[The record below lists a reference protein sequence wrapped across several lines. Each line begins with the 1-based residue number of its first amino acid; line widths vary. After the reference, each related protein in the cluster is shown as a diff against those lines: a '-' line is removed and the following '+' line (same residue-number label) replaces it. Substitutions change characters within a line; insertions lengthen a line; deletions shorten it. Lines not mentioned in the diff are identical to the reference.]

1 MTMKNLIAPLAL
13 VFSVSSLLAAPVWT
27 DPAKAAA
34 ENPDFKIQGEYVADG
49 RAARRF
55 GTASSRGMLFDHV
68 TDFIFVTSALAGLA
82 YAGLIGSLPPFFIVV
97 AFSQYVLDSYFLFR
111 QKSLKMSFLGR
122 WNGVFYF
129 FPLVLFS
136 LAALEVLPTTLSEI
150 ISTGGKL
157 LVWGLTLS
165 TLASIADR
173 AIAPLRE

>member
-1 MTMKNLIAPLAL
+1 MAFIRKYAL
-13 VFSVSSLLAAPVWT
+13 PVT
-27 DPAKAAA
+27 
-34 ENPDFKIQGEYVADG
+34 
-49 RAARRF
+49 
-55 GTASSRGMLFDHV
+55 LV
-68 TDFIFVTSALAGLA
+68 T
-82 YAGLIGSLPPFFIVV
+82 GLILFFFTGTHKLVSWETISSNYSMLKEFANDRFLTSYALFLLLYLIVV

>member
-1 MTMKNLIAPLAL
+1 
-13 VFSVSSLLAAPVWT
+13 
-27 DPAKAAA
+27 
-34 ENPDFKIQGEYVADG
+34 
-49 RAARRF
+49 
-55 GTASSRGMLFDHV
+55 
-68 TDFIFVTSALAGLA
+68 
-82 YAGLIGSLPPFFIVV
+82 V

-136 LAALEVLPTTLSEI
+136 LAALEVLPTMLSEI

>member
-1 MTMKNLIAPLAL
+1 
-13 VFSVSSLLAAPVWT
+13 
-27 DPAKAAA
+27 
-34 ENPDFKIQGEYVADG
+34 
-49 RAARRF
+49 
-55 GTASSRGMLFDHV
+55 MLFDHV

-82 YAGLIGSLPPFFIVV
+82 YAGLRGSLLPILIVV